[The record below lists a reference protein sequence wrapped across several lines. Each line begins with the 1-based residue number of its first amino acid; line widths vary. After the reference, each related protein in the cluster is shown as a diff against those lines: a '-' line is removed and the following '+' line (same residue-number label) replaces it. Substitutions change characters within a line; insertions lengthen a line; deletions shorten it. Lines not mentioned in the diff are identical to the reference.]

1 VQAQPRGDGLD
12 REQFAAVSL
21 GQPSVALLKRGLT
34 LTHRDH
40 EELHVYLIEEC
51 WRLSLKY
58 DAERGEFTTW
68 IGRARGRSITD
79 WQRKHYGR
87 TKWVFRDRVYERPR
101 PQLVSL
107 DAGDPDG
114 DRLVD
119 SLPARA
125 GDPATDSDPDLEEL
139 LADGDR
145 QRARD
150 LDTLGLEAPRRAA
163 R

>member
-1 VQAQPRGDGLD
+1 MLV
-12 REQFAAVSL
+12 
-21 GQPSVALLKRGLT
+21 
-34 LTHRDH
+34 
-40 EELHVYLIEEC
+40 
-51 WRLSLKY
+51 SLKY

-107 DAGDPDG
+107 DAGDPD
-114 DRLVD
+114 
-119 SLPARA
+119 
-125 GDPATDSDPDLEEL
+125 LEGL

>member
-87 TKWVFRDRVYERPR
+87 TKWVVRIACTSAHGRSSSHSTPAIPISKGYSPTEIASGLGTSTRWVLKRLDELRAELER
-101 PQLVSL
+101 
-107 DAGDPDG
+107 
-114 DRLVD
+114 
-119 SLPARA
+119 
-125 GDPATDSDPDLEEL
+125 
-139 LADGDR
+139 
-145 QRARD
+145 
-150 LDTLGLEAPRRAA
+150 LG
-163 R
+163 